1 MNAKARRAFVGIDA
15 GTTGCTVM
23 IFDEH
28 GNQLG
33 HGYKEYPCVS
43 PRPAWS
49 EQDVDAVWEGICA
62 ASQQAT
68 SAANL
73 PADAYASIGFSSQRG
88 TFITLDADKNPIGT
102 SIVWNDGRAV
112 AYQALF
118 GEEISPRDYHTHT
131 GMQLSPLWAAAKIA
145 WLRDNEPERFEKTR
159 WFANGQEYFLY
170 RLGAEAWETDPA
182 SLTLNGMMEIDKLD
196 WSDRVLALCGIGRDR
211 LPPVGIPSGYAGK
224 VSRAAAEA
232 TGLPEGTPLCRG
244 AGDQQCA
251 AIGAGV
257 IKQGMAEFTVGTS
270 GVMVAH
276 LDGLD
281 RIKGRNLWWGGHGVP
296 NAWDIEGAAFS
307 LGACLK
313 WWRNT
318 LGSDDVSESVRSG
331 RSPYSIMVEE
341 ASKSPPGAK
350 GLMFHSFLTSQVTPY
365 YDAVSRGGFLGIG
378 IYHSRPDLIRALL
391 EGCAHE
397 MKMVVNAFQSD
408 IDGGITDFRL
418 TGGGTKSNGF
428 VQIMTDI
435 IGLPARVTR
444 ERECTVL
451 GAAILGAFG
460 AGAFSSIEEAV
471 GAMVQVEADFEPK
484 QMNHTLYDDQHQ
496 IYRGLYEAIA
506 SAGQYQKLADF
517 SARYY

>member
-1 MNAKARRAFVGIDA
+1 
-15 GTTGCTVM
+15 
-23 IFDEH
+23 
-28 GNQLG
+28 
-33 HGYKEYPCVS
+33 
-43 PRPAWS
+43 
-49 EQDVDAVWEGICA
+49 
-62 ASQQAT
+62 
-68 SAANL
+68 
-73 PADAYASIGFSSQRG
+73 
-88 TFITLDADKNPIGT
+88 
-102 SIVWNDGRAV
+102 
-112 AYQALF
+112 
-118 GEEISPRDYHTHT
+118 
-131 GMQLSPLWAAAKIA
+131 
-145 WLRDNEPERFEKTR
+145 
-159 WFANGQEYFLY
+159 
-170 RLGAEAWETDPA
+170 
-182 SLTLNGMMEIDKLD
+182 
-196 WSDRVLALCGIGRDR
+196 
-211 LPPVGIPSGYAGK
+211 
-224 VSRAAAEA
+224 
-232 TGLPEGTPLCRG
+232 
-244 AGDQQCA
+244 
-251 AIGAGV
+251 
-257 IKQGMAEFTVGTS
+257 
-270 GVMVAH
+270 
-276 LDGLD
+276 
-281 RIKGRNLWWGGHGVP
+281 VP

-378 IYHSRPDLIRALL
+378 IYHSRQDLIRALL